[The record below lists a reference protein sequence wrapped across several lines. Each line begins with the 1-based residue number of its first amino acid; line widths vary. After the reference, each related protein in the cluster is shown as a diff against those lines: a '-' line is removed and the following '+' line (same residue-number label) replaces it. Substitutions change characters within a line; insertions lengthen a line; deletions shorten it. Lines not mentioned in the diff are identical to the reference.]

1 MGKKYMI
8 PEGMRDLI
16 LGECLTKKKLQKDIE
31 EVLDK
36 WGYTEIITPTI
47 EYYQTINSGFQ
58 NLKEEE
64 VYKFFDA
71 KGRILVL
78 RPDMTVPIA
87 RVVATKFKEIDRP
100 IRFRYCADVFRL
112 HKSFGGRKNE
122 YTDCGIEL
130 IGLNSEESDLEILTT
145 ALETLEV
152 LGDTK
157 FKLEIGNIDFFN
169 SAIKDLNLDDEK
181 KEKLASL
188 IDKKSLKALEDYL
201 EKLNI
206 SDEYKKFLNELPL
219 LFGGIEVIEK
229 AKKYAFNDELK
240 NSLSYLEGIYLNLKE
255 LGYDDIITFDLAMVP
270 RLNYYT
276 GIIFRGFVDGVGATV
291 LSGGRYDKLISTFGR
306 DYPAVGFSINLD
318 TLLSVLEIETNSSNV
333 RSIIYY
339 GKDKKIEALKKAKKL
354 REEGNIVELIPDKE
368 TSKLEIKKDVK

>member
-201 EKLNI
+201 EDLNI
-206 SDEYKKFLNELPL
+206 SAEYKKFLNELPL

-240 NSLSYLEGIYLNLKE
+240 NSLGYLEGICLNLKE

>member
-201 EKLNI
+201 EDLNI
-206 SDEYKKFLNELPL
+206 SAEYKKFLNELPL

-240 NSLSYLEGIYLNLKE
+240 NSLGYLEGICLNLKE

-291 LSGGRYDKLISTFGR
+291 LSGGRYDKLISTFGS

-318 TLLSVLEIETNSSNV
+318 TLLSVLEIETNSDNV

-368 TSKLEIKKDVK
+368 TSKLEIKKGVK

>member
-181 KEKLASL
+181 KERLAFL

-201 EKLNI
+201 ENLSI
-206 SDEYKKFLNELPL
+206 SAEYKKFLNELPL

-291 LSGGRYDKLISTFGR
+291 LSGGRYDKLISTFGS

-318 TLLSVLEIETNSSNV
+318 TLLSVLEIETNSDNV

-368 TSKLEIKKDVK
+368 TSKLEIKKGVK

>member
-181 KEKLASL
+181 KERLASL

-201 EKLNI
+201 EDLSI
-206 SDEYKKFLNELPL
+206 SAEYKKFLNELPL

-291 LSGGRYDKLISTFGR
+291 LSGGRYDKLISTFGS

-318 TLLSVLEIETNSSNV
+318 TLLSVLEIETNSDNV

-368 TSKLEIKKDVK
+368 TSKLEIKKGVK